1 MRNMLKIIL
10 IGISFLFS
18 AQESYDEIDYLISFD
33 NQYLFLPNRIEKIES
48 LWYMEDS
55 DSLFTGRVEIFLMDD
70 EKTKIAECTIING
83 IKNGYFKQY
92 YNQEMMLPEIMGLY
106 VNDKREGKWIW
117 VEPVQLGNKNKWF
130 DSSTRLVTGIDYV
143 NGLKNGTIF
152 VYEEN
157 HLKNGYSEKYPF
169 SSSDII
175 LQGEYENNNKVGV
188 WFFNDQISS
197 DYDRLNESIYSN
209 QLTHHWT
216 RKETYDNSRMIQNQC
231 REPWERVIDCDD
243 YINKYDNKIYELPNR
258 MIMLNKERFKS
269 NYPMVLIKDADGYDV
284 ELNIIKFIEHLDEYH
299 SVSVSTH
306 KQNGHRFVVNED
318 FRNKIYKLLWD

>member
-1 MRNMLKIIL
+1 MCKKLKIIA
-10 IGISFLFS
+10 ISISFIFS

-48 LWYMEDS
+48 LWYVKDS

-70 EKTKIAECTIING
+70 EKTKVADCTIING

-117 VEPVQLGNKNKWF
+117 VEPGQLENNNKWF
-130 DSSTRLVTGIDYV
+130 DSSSRLITGIDYV

-152 VYEEN
+152 VHEEN

-197 DYDRLNESIYSN
+197 DYDRSNESIYSN
-209 QLTHHWT
+209 QLL
-216 RKETYDNSRMIQNQC
+216 S
-231 REPWERVIDCDD
+231 
-243 YINKYDNKIYELPNR
+243 
-258 MIMLNKERFKS
+258 
-269 NYPMVLIKDADGYDV
+269 LIH
-284 ELNIIKFIEHLDEYH
+284 I
-299 SVSVSTH
+299 
-306 KQNGHRFVVNED
+306 
-318 FRNKIYKLLWD
+318 

>member
-1 MRNMLKIIL
+1 MCKKLKIIA
-10 IGISFLFS
+10 ISISFLFS

-48 LWYMEDS
+48 LWYVKDS

-70 EKTKIAECTIING
+70 EKTKVAECTIING

-117 VEPVQLGNKNKWF
+117 VEPGQLGNNNKWF
-130 DSSTRLVTGIDYV
+130 DSSSRLITGIDYV

-152 VYEEN
+152 VHEEN

-197 DYDRLNESIYSN
+197 DYDRSNESIYSN
-209 QLTHHWT
+209 QLTQHWT
-216 RKETYDNSRMIQNQC
+216 RKETYENSQMIQNEC

-243 YINKYDNKIYELPNR
+243 YKNKYHNKIYEMPNR
-258 MIMLNKERFKS
+258 MIMLNNERFKS

-284 ELNIIKFIEHLDEYH
+284 ELNIIKFVEHLDEFH
-299 SVSVSTH
+299 SLSVSTH
-306 KQNGHRFVVNED
+306 KQNGHRFIVNED

>member
-1 MRNMLKIIL
+1 MYKKLKIIA
-10 IGISFLFS
+10 ISISFLFS

-48 LWYMEDS
+48 LWYVKDS

-70 EKTKIAECTIING
+70 EKTKVAECTIING

-117 VEPVQLGNKNKWF
+117 VEPGQLENNNKWF
-130 DSSTRLVTGIDYV
+130 DSSSRLITGIDYV

-152 VYEEN
+152 VHEEN
-157 HLKNGYSEKYPF
+157 HLEKGYSEKYPF

-197 DYDRLNESIYSN
+197 DYDRSNESIYSN

-216 RKETYDNSRMIQNQC
+216 RKETYDNSQMIENKC
-231 REPWERVIDCDD
+231 REPWERVMDCDD
-243 YINKYDNKIYELPNR
+243 YKNKYHNKIYEMPNR
-258 MIMLNKERFKS
+258 MIMLNNERFKS

-284 ELNIIKFIEHLDEYH
+284 ELNIIKFVEHLDEFH
-299 SVSVSTH
+299 SLSVSTH
-306 KQNGHRFVVNED
+306 KQNGHRFIVNDD